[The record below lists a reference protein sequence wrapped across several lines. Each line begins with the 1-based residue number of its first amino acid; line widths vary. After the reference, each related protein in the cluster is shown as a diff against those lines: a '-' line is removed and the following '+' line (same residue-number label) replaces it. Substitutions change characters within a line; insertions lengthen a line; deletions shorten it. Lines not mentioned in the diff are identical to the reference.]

1 MMKKI
6 TLALMFS
13 SILAYSQFSSAHCRQ
28 TSTVTAPAL
37 AFDLSTELTSTST
50 QVSKNSRTIYP
61 GTFTCTARG
70 LLFPNSIGIASPF
83 QGRTA
88 TIGFNGGK
96 QFVSITV
103 TALEKDRVI
112 GLTEGVH
119 QGSELDTNFT
129 VQFNLLATKP
139 GTNYVEVSGST
150 ATVTPIVLASDA
162 SSLGILQW
170 LLDIVSKLVTFL
182 LTLQWPT
189 SADDIYLQPITLTYN
204 PILTTC
210 NFVNQG
216 LVVSLPPVSIN
227 AVKTATRAGYTPFT
241 LNFTCQDFLAGGNAS
256 RDVSIFLSSSNLLS
270 NDKATLNNTISQG
283 AKGVGFRLVSASNL
297 NTPLVLSDSVAA
309 KNGATNI
316 FTVLKGNPI
325 SPSFSVNLGAY
336 YYAYNTN
343 SVTQGQVSSTA
354 TVVMSYN

>member
-1 MMKKI
+1 M
-6 TLALMFS
+6 
-13 SILAYSQFSSAHCRQ
+13 
-28 TSTVTAPAL
+28 
-37 AFDLSTELTSTST
+37 
-50 QVSKNSRTIYP
+50 
-61 GTFTCTARG
+61 
-70 LLFPNSIGIASPF
+70 
-83 QGRTA
+83 
-88 TIGFNGGK
+88 
-96 QFVSITV
+96 
-103 TALEKDRVI
+103 
-112 GLTEGVH
+112 
-119 QGSELDTNFT
+119 
-129 VQFNLLATKP
+129 
-139 GTNYVEVSGST
+139 
-150 ATVTPIVLASDA
+150 
-162 SSLGILQW
+162 
-170 LLDIVSKLVTFL
+170 
-182 LTLQWPT
+182 
-189 SADDIYLQPITLTYN
+189 TLTYN

-216 LVVSLPPVSIN
+216 LVVALPPVSIN
-227 AVKTATRAGYTPFT
+227 AVKTVTRAGYTPFT

-270 NDKATLNNTISQG
+270 NDKTTLNNTISQG

-336 YYAYNTN
+336 YHAYNPS